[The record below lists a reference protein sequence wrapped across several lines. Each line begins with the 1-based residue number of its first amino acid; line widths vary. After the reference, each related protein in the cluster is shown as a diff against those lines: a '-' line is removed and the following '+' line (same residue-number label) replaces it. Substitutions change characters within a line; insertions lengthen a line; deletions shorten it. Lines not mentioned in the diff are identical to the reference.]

1 MLNQHIETKLQGE
14 IGRRWDDLKIEF
26 LFSVPTTWKP
36 HPTVER
42 FRTIVKRAGFG
53 RVNNHTVDIG
63 LTEAEAAAVHT
74 VRESPASFNVSK
86 CATLLQFYPKLF
98 DRRTISS

>member
-1 MLNQHIETKLQGE
+1 MNQHIETKLQLE
-14 IGRRWDDLKIEF
+14 LGRRWDDLNIEF

-36 HPTVER
+36 NPTVER
-42 FRTIVKRAGFG
+42 FRTIVQRAGFG
-53 RVNNHTVDIG
+53 RAINHTVSIG

-86 CATLLQFYPKLF
+86 VATIVQLDADP
-98 DRRTISS
+98 TIGE